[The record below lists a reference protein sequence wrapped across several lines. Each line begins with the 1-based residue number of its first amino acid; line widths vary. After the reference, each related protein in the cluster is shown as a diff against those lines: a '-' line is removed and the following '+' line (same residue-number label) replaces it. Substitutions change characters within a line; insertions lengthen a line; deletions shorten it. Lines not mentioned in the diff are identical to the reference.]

1 MRDNEIDILFPGR
14 HHMLTKFQQQY
25 LRDLATQGVAGKR
38 VRQIIFAVT
47 SANHEN
53 TRRNPVPL
61 YLRAMAI
68 DEFARELPCDFKI
81 YPIPDVRETDHFA
94 KYLCNQIFYESGE
107 KVLPENTIVA
117 CSTPPVITL
126 FTELGF
132 QHIPVELIKNKEKEA
147 YQALRPY
154 EVIELLVSK
163 GSDWRTDH
171 AWREHASLATQN
183 IYDKYNLGDLIVEVF
198 QDALLNDDADI
209 TDTRDYN
216 TYAFAMD
223 NIINIKFED
232 IRPFVVEGKVVD
244 VGCSTGSLVRLLSK
258 EFNESDVI
266 GVEATRRFYE
276 FCRSQEYPNPNVF
289 FYRRNITD
297 QNFKENSINTFIY
310 SSILH
315 EIYSYINEEVLHAV
329 LKNSFSQLAPGGHVI
344 IRDVVG
350 PEDPDKEVY
359 MWLREDDGGL
369 EGDPHTLST
378 YAKFFRFTKDF
389 LPRKISYRE
398 EIIDEKKYICLRLQ
412 DAYEFMSK
420 KNYTDNWDSEMHEE
434 FGFYSFSKWQSLLR
448 DIGYDIAQG
457 SRTFLN
463 PYILEHSYK
472 DVVALFVRHGETL
485 RPEPYPPTNMV
496 LVGEK
501 PFR

>member
-1 MRDNEIDILFPGR
+1 MNTDDINILFPGR

-25 LRDLATQGVAGKR
+25 LRDLVMQGVGGKH
-38 VRQIIFAVT
+38 VRKIIFAVT

-81 YPIPDVRETDHFA
+81 YPIPDVRATDHFA
-94 KYLCNQIFYESGE
+94 KYILNQIFYESGE
-107 KVLPENTIVA
+107 HLAPENTILA
-117 CSTPPVITL
+117 CSTPPVISL

-132 QHIPVELIKNKEKEA
+132 QHVPVEFVEDAKEEGYK
-147 YQALRPY
+147 ALRPY
-154 EVIELLVSK
+154 EVIDLLVQK
-163 GSDWRTDH
+163 GLNWRSGH
-171 AWREHASLATQN
+171 EWREYASLATQN
-183 IYDKYNLGDLIVEVF
+183 IYDKYSLGDLIVEVF

-232 IRPFVVEGKVVD
+232 IRPFVVNGKVVD

-266 GVEATRRFYE
+266 GVEATRKFYE

-315 EIYSYINEEVLHAV
+315 EIYSYIGEPTLHTV
-329 LKNSFSQLAPGGHVI
+329 LKNSLAQLAPGGHVI

-350 PEDPDKEVY
+350 PENPDKEVY
-359 MWLREDDGGL
+359 MWLRDDDGVSI
-369 EGDPHTLST
+369 GDPHVLST
-378 YAKFFRFTKDF
+378 YAKFFRFVKDF

-398 EIIDEKKYICLRLQ
+398 ETLNEKKYIYLRLQ

-434 FGFYSFSKWQSLLR
+434 FGFYSFSKWQNLLQEM
-448 DIGYDIAQG
+448 GYEIAHG

-463 PYILEHSYK
+463 PHILEHSYQGN
-472 DVVALFVRHGETL
+472 VALFTRHGDEL
-485 RPEPYPPTNMV
+485 VPEPYPPTNMI

-501 PFR
+501 PFA